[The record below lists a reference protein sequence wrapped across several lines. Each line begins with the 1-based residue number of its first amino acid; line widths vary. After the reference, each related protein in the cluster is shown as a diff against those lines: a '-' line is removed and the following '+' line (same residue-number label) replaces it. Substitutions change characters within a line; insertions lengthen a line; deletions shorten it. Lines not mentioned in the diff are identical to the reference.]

1 MIGQRAETRRV
12 AALSAEAL
20 YADLGHFGRRP
31 IQLGW
36 VAVVFPALVLNYLG
50 QGALV
55 LTDPAAAVNPFFLM
69 APGWALLPLVLL
81 ATMATVIASQALI
94 SGAYSITMQ
103 AIHLGYLPRVRID
116 HTSPR
121 EFGQVYLPAVNRALM
136 VACVGLVLAFRS
148 SEGLAAAYGIAVTA
162 TMIITTVLL
171 LVVARE
177 RWGWPALAVTALGT
191 VVLGLDLAFL
201 GANVLKI
208 PDGGWLPL
216 AVGVGIFTVMT
227 TWHGGRAHT
236 AARRRLGA
244 SDLTAFV
251 ARTADIPRIEGTVI
265 YLGAE
270 PLHTPSALDANVDTH
285 GVLHRHIVVV
295 TVQVEEQARIAPDQ
309 HAQVADLGA
318 GFIQVILRFG
328 FLQAPDVPTALTA
341 AVGGVDGLDL
351 TGARFVLGRETIIAN
366 PQVPGMRPW
375 RERLFVL
382 LHRNASSA
390 VRYFRL
396 PGDRII
402 EVGSIID
409 I

>member
-285 GVLHRHIVVV
+285 GGAAPPHRRGH
-295 TVQVEEQARIAPDQ
+295 
-309 HAQVADLGA
+309 GA
-318 GFIQVILRFG
+318 GRG
-328 FLQAPDVPTALTA
+328 TGPHRPGPTRP
-341 AVGGVDGLDL
+341 GRRPGRGVHP
-351 TGARFVLGRETIIAN
+351 GR
-366 PQVPGMRPW
+366 P
-375 RERLFVL
+375 
-382 LHRNASSA
+382 A
-390 VRYFRL
+390 VRVPPSPRR
-396 PGDRII
+396 PDGAHCCRRW
-402 EVGSIID
+402 G
-409 I
+409 